1 MNLLLKIISAND
13 KWDGFT
19 IVITTNV
26 ISNTHKY
33 VICIYMT
40 HTNYSY
46 HTIIQTFVFWKSVK
60 GILSCS
66 LSFKRVH
73 YQCLP
78 KSLCLCSKRL
88 SLLCFKRIISCP
100 YKSTIIFTLTQKTFT
115 PACKMVLPNYLK
127 MVGLFWPWI
136 LNYFYATESDTDGR
150 QSIKII
156 YKLKVNI
163 WQKSNGMKNRDK
175 GVGQGIKIALNI

>member
-1 MNLLLKIISAND
+1 MRWIYDRHYHQCDFKHTQICYLHL
-13 KWDGFT
+13 
-19 IVITTNV
+19 
-26 ISNTHKY
+26 Y
-33 VICIYMT
+33 VT

-46 HTIIQTFVFWKSVK
+46 HYTIIQTFVFWKSVK

-175 GVGQGIKIALNI
+175 GVGQRASGYKNCTEHLTLKLNNV